1 MTCGDVCSSPNL
13 RQGWTQV
20 AFIPPTDS
28 MFLLAESREH
38 PMHVGG
44 LQLIVP
50 PEGSGP
56 EFVREMVESFR
67 ARDDVSE
74 LFRRRPADPVG
85 TVGQTW
91 WTVDDEIDFDYHV
104 RHSAV
109 PGPGRIR
116 ELLQLTS
123 RWHGSLLDRHRP
135 LWETHIVEGLQDGR
149 VAIYSKIHHAMVD
162 GVSALRLL
170 QRSFNE
176 DPNARDCVPPWLLPQ
191 RTSARGSGDLVPASR
206 LPDPLGVL
214 RTASD
219 VVGDMAGLVPAG
231 LKVARQ
237 VFRDGD
243 VTLPR
248 APKTIL
254 NGPVGGARRFAAQSW
269 ELERIRQV
277 AKSSATTLNDVVL
290 AMVSGALREYL
301 LEQNALPDEPMTAM
315 IPVSLALREDS
326 AGEAEKSSGGGNKV
340 GAIVVNLATDRAHGA
355 TRLEE
360 IAYSSKQAK
369 KILNDLTPVQILAF
383 SAVQMAPL
391 AFAPVPGFVKHTRP
405 PFNVIVSNVPGPKK
419 DVYFNGARLDG
430 MYPVS
435 IVMDGQ
441 ALNITLTSRAGFL
454 DFGLIGCRTS
464 LPSLQRLLQH
474 LEDALAE
481 LERSW
486 G

>member
-1 MTCGDVCSSPNL
+1 M
-13 RQGWTQV
+13 

-44 LQLIVP
+44 LQLLVP
-50 PEGSGP
+50 PDDAGP
-56 EFVREMVESFR
+56 EFVREMLASFR
-67 ARDDVSE
+67 AEDGISP
-74 LFRRRPADPVG
+74 LFRKRPADPVG

-91 WTVDDEIDFDYHV
+91 WTVDEGIDYDYHV

-123 RWHGSLLDRHRP
+123 RWHSGLLDRHRP
-135 LWETHIVEGLQDGR
+135 LWECHVVEGLQDGR
-149 VAIYSKIHHAMVD
+149 IAVYSKIHHAMVD
-162 GVSALRLL
+162 GVSALRLM
-170 QRSFNE
+170 QRSYSE
-176 DPNARDCVPPWLLPQ
+176 DPDARDCVAPWLLPP
-191 RTSARGSGDLVPASR
+191 RSGRGTGTELMRPPR

-214 RTASD
+214 KAGAD
-219 VVGDMAGLVPAG
+219 VVGDLAGLLPAG
-231 LKVARQ
+231 AKVARQ

-254 NGPVGGARRFAAQSW
+254 NGRVGGARRFAAQSW
-269 ELERIRQV
+269 EIDRIRQV

-301 LEQNALPDEPMTAM
+301 LEQNALPDEPLSAM
-315 IPVSLALREDS
+315 VPVSLALREDS
-326 AGEAEKSSGGGNKV
+326 AGKPDRGSGGGNKV
-340 GAIVVNLATDRAHGA
+340 GAIVVSLATDRAHGA

-369 KILNDLTPVQILAF
+369 RILSDLSPVQILAF
-383 SAVQMAPL
+383 SAAQMAPL
-391 AFAPVPGFVKHTRP
+391 AFAPVPGFVKYTRP
-405 PFNVIVSNVPGPKK
+405 PFNVIVSNVPGPTK

-430 MYPVS
+430 LYPVS
-435 IVMDGQ
+435 IVLDGQ
-441 ALNITLTSRAGFL
+441 ALNITLTSRAGYL

-464 LPSLQRLLQH
+464 LPHLQRLLKH
-474 LEDALAE
+474 LEDSLAE

>member
-1 MTCGDVCSSPNL
+1 MP
-13 RQGWTQV
+13 
-20 AFIPPTDS
+20 FIPPNDS

-44 LQLIVP
+44 LQLLVP
-50 PEGSGP
+50 PEDSGP
-56 EFVREMVESFR
+56 EFVGEMIEQFR
-67 ARDDVSE
+67 SE
-74 LFRRRPADPVG
+74 GGASALFRQRPADPVG
-85 TVGQTW
+85 TVGQLW
-91 WTVDDEIDFDYHV
+91 WTVDDTIDFDYHV

-135 LWETHIVEGLQDGR
+135 LWECHIVEGLADGR
-149 VAIYSKIHHAMVD
+149 VAVYSKIHHALVD
-162 GVSALRLL
+162 GVSALRLM
-170 QRSFNE
+170 QRSYSP
-176 DPNARDCVPPWLLPQ
+176 DPTARDCLPPWMLPARRPSAGGELV
-191 RTSARGSGDLVPASR
+191 RTGGR

-214 RTASD
+214 RSASE
-219 VVGDMAGLVPAG
+219 VAGDLAGLVPVG
-231 LKVARQ
+231 VKVARQ

-269 ELERIRQV
+269 PIERIRQV
-277 AKSSATTLNDVVL
+277 ARSSATTLNDVVL

-315 IPVSLALREDS
+315 VPVSLALREDS
-326 AGEAEKSSGGGNKV
+326 AGEKDGGNKV

-360 IAYSSKQAK
+360 ISYSSKQAK
-369 KILNDLTPVQILAF
+369 KILHDLSPAQILAF
-383 SAVQMAPL
+383 SAAQMAPL
-391 AFAPVPGFVKHTRP
+391 AFAPVPGFVKYTRP
-405 PFNVIVSNVPGPKK
+405 PFNVIVSNVPGLKD

-430 MYPVS
+430 LYPVS

-441 ALNITLTSRAGFL
+441 ALNITLTSRAGHL

-464 LPSLQRLLQH
+464 LPHLQRLLTH